1 MSVCMHVCMY
11 VCVHARK
18 YMVRGPSVDGDPVL
32 HVLAGS
38 SVGVAAKVN
47 HVCPSKKA
55 AGRTGRDGIES
66 GSMSF
71 FPSSFRLIIPTG
83 RDIQI
88 VICVPSDPV
97 PWFSLANRPPLP
109 LPPSFFRPPPPPH
122 PSK

>member
-1 MSVCMHVCMY
+1 MSVCMY

-47 HVCPSKKA
+47 HVCPSKQA

-71 FPSSFRLIIPTG
+71 FF
-83 RDIQI
+83 
-88 VICVPSDPV
+88 
-97 PWFSLANRPPLP
+97 FSLFLSAYNSDRERHTDRDLCS
-109 LPPSFFRPPPPPH
+109 LRSRALVFFG
-122 PSK
+122 